1 MPAASV
7 DTFFACAL
15 MVLLVLSA
23 MASTSKLLYPYMNY
37 AVDKNVAERYKQI
50 SRYLLLNAGTPSDW
64 GEGNQITPTTFG
76 IAKTGSDESYDLDID
91 KVTRLNSENA
101 YAITYAKMFSIL
113 KMPDISFG
121 IEIKPMFEVTINLTA
136 TYAGTN
142 ETIYQFEILTVKHGV
157 PIPADLKCYS
167 IAEDYLETA
176 NPLTSSG
183 RAYVNT
189 TISSTVRGP
198 ALIAVL
204 ARSVYQR
211 EAVSFNSYSFSHGSA
226 KPEPDGTFLRF
237 GLLNHTLVASFAQSN
252 VTLLKT
258 WAFTFDHNSTLSKT
272 ASDNQ
277 SVTYDIPRFA
287 DSSPI
292 IIVLTG
298 TNSTTFFT
306 ERIVYPQIPL
316 QTGADFATLKT
327 RAKVS
332 AYTYSV
338 TIDSAIYECTVWIGG
353 LRD

>member
-7 DTFFACAL
+7 DTFFACSL

-37 AVDKNVAERYKQI
+37 AVGKNVVERYKQI

-64 GEGNQITPTTFG
+64 GKSNRATPTTFG
-76 IAKTGSDESYDLDID
+76 IAKTGSDESYDLDVD
-91 KVTRLNSENA
+91 KVTRLNGENV
-101 YAITYAKMFSIL
+101 YAISYAQMFSAL
-113 KMPDISFG
+113 KMPDISFR

-142 ETIYQFEILTVKHGV
+142 ETIYQFEISTAKHGV

-167 IAEDYLETA
+167 IAEEYLETA
-176 NPLTSSG
+176 NPLTSNG
-183 RAYVNT
+183 RVYVNT
-189 TISSTVRGP
+189 TIPSTVRGP
-198 ALIAVL
+198 ALIIVL

-211 EAVSFNSYSFSHGSA
+211 KAVSFNSYSFAHGSA
-226 KPEPDGTFLRF
+226 KPEPNGTFLRL
-237 GLLNHTLVASFAQSN
+237 GLLNHTLTASFAQSN

-258 WAFTFDHNSTLSKT
+258 CAFTFDHNSTLSRT
-272 ASDNQ
+272 TSDNQ
-277 SVTYDIPRFA
+277 SARYSIPHFA

-292 IIVLTG
+292 IIVSTG

-306 ERIVYPQIPL
+306 EQIAYPQIPL

-327 RAKVS
+327 HAKVS
-332 AYTYSV
+332 AYTYFV
-338 TIDSAIYECTVWIGG
+338 TIDSAIYECIVWIGG
-353 LRD
+353 LKD

>member
-64 GEGNQITPTTFG
+64 GKSNQTTPTTFG
-76 IAKTGSDESYDLDID
+76 IAKTGSDEPYDLDID
-91 KVTRLNSENA
+91 KATRLNSENA
-101 YAITYAKMFSIL
+101 YAISYAQMFSAL
-113 KMPDISFG
+113 KMPDISFR
-121 IEIKPMFEVTINLTA
+121 IEIKPVFEVTINLTA

-142 ETIYQFEILTVKHGV
+142 ETIYQFEISTAKHGV
-157 PIPADLKCYS
+157 PIPTDLKCYC
-167 IAEDYLETA
+167 IAEEYLEA
-176 NPLTSSG
+176 ASPFTSSG

-189 TISSTVRGP
+189 TIPSTVRGP
-198 ALIAVL
+198 ALLAVL
-204 ARSVYQR
+204 ARSIYQR
-211 EAVSFNSYSFSHGSA
+211 KTVSFNSYSFAHGSA

-237 GLLNHTLVASFAQSN
+237 GLLNHTLDASFAQSN
-252 VTLLKT
+252 LTLLKT
-258 WAFTFDHNSTLSKT
+258 WAFTFDHNSILSET

-287 DSSPI
+287 DSGPI
-292 IIVLTG
+292 IIVSTG
-298 TNSTTFFT
+298 TNSTTFFSEQIT
-306 ERIVYPQIPL
+306 YPQIPL
-316 QTGADFATLKT
+316 QTGADFAILKT
-327 RAKVS
+327 NAKVS
-332 AYTYSV
+332 TYTYSV
-338 TIDSAIYECTVWIGG
+338 TIDSAIYECIIWIGG